1 MKRYLINWGRKNKTK
16 ITEEL
21 LSLIANA
28 QKNIKI
34 GNFIFEYQDVIEG
47 LKDAMEKDVAVFIL
61 SNPGNE
67 NEDGYKSHLNNLI
80 QLTSL
85 GAHVRYLDDLHAKF
99 VICDDSSGIVTSA
112 NNNQT
117 SLALN
122 SETGVT
128 IQEQDAEQL
137 AMVFNK
143 LFLNADI
150 TQLSNDGLT
159 RVKSRQSSREF
170 MIDET
175 SLLASNIRI
184 TLNSKKKTNLEG
196 KAVTHLYDEIIN
208 IIDGAKKECFIVT
221 WHFSCVGN
229 KLTRFV
235 NSIEKAVKRGV
246 KITFYSNA
254 YDTSYSQSVNNQPS
268 LMRLS
273 RISDEIYGDNN
284 NHSKCVITESAG
296 IVFSANIDPIGL
308 ETGFEVGVILSEE
321 ERVAALAHIHDL
333 ISVNPNKIRF

>member
-1 MKRYLINWGRKNKTK
+1 MKRYLINWGVKNKTE

-21 LSLIANA
+21 LSLIDNA

-47 LKDAMEKDVAVFIL
+47 LKNAMEKDVAVFIL
-61 SNPGNE
+61 SNLGNE

-80 QLTSL
+80 QLASL

-117 SLALN
+117 SLTLN

-128 IQEQDAEQL
+128 IKGQDAEQL
-137 AMVFNK
+137 AIVFNK

-150 TQLSNDGLT
+150 TQLSDNGLT
-159 RVKSRQSSREF
+159 RVKSRQSNREVV
-170 MIDET
+170 IDET
-175 SLLASNIRI
+175 PLLASNIRI
-184 TLNSKKKTNLEG
+184 TLNSEKKTNLKG
-196 KAVTHLYDEIIN
+196 KAVKHLYDEIIS
-208 IIDGAKKECFIVT
+208 IIDSAKEECFIVT
-221 WHFSCVGN
+221 WHFSCAGN
-229 KLTRFV
+229 KLKRFV
-235 NSIEKAVKRGV
+235 DSIEKAAKRGV
-246 KITFYSNA
+246 KITFYSNV
-254 YDTSYSQSVNNQPS
+254 YDTSYSQSMNNQPS
-268 LMRLS
+268 LTRLS

-321 ERVAALAHIHDL
+321 DRVAALAHIHDL
-333 ISVNPNKIRF
+333 ISANPNKIRF